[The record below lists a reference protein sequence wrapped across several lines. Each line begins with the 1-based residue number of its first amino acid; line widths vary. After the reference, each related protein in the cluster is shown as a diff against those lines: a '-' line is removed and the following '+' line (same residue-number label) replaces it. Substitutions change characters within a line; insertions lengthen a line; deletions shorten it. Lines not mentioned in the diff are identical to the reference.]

1 MNARLLMSLLMLA
14 SMGSQVHAAHNEPPA
29 ADARLKHAQTA
40 LESARSSVAQSD
52 PKAPRHGEAEAKLK
66 EAEAHFQQARYEE
79 AAQAADA
86 AWKLLGEKSTPTRL
100 SVMVDAKGETTVVK
114 AVSGRVTVEGGG
126 VTQVIEN
133 GASVQVD
140 RDQPPRRSLG
150 VPAPTQPGDKQ
161 LLSVKAVK
169 TGLEPIQISW
179 REVEGA
185 ESYEVE
191 LWPANGERR
200 VVPVPL
206 NSLQLPLAAGTYRW
220 SVRAL
225 TRDTRSDASAPRDFE
240 VREAPAKPIRLKVQP
255 QKWK

>member
-14 SMGSQVHAAHNEPPA
+14 STSLVRAEPPA
-29 ADARLKHAQTA
+29 TPDARLKHAQTA
-40 LESARSSVAQSD
+40 LDSARSSVAQSD

-66 EAEAHFQQARYEE
+66 EAETHFQQARYEE

-86 AWKLLGEKSTPTRL
+86 AWKLLGEKPAPTRL

-114 AVSGRVTVEGGG
+114 AVSGRVTVEAGG
-126 VTQVIEN
+126 VTQVLEN

-140 RDQPPRRSLG
+140 RDQPPRRTLG
-150 VPAPTQPGDKQ
+150 VPAPTLPGDKQ

-169 TGLEPIQISW
+169 QGLEPIQISW

-185 ESYEVE
+185 EGYEVE

-200 VVPVPL
+200 VVPAPL
-206 NSLQLPLAAGTYRW
+206 NSLQLPLAAGLYRW

-225 TRDTRSDASAPRDFE
+225 TRDTRSEASAPRDFE